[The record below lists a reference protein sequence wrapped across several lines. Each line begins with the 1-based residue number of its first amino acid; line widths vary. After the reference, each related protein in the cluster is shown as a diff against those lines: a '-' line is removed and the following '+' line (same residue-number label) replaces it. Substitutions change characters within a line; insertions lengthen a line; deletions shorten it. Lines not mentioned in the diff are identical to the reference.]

1 VQGTAEGM
9 PFTKGELDEMLSLAE
24 HGIAHLL
31 DLQIETLAE
40 PPAPR

>member
-1 VQGTAEGM
+1 M

-24 HGIAHLL
+24 HGIAQLL
-31 DLQIETLAE
+31 DLQADTLAD

>member
-1 VQGTAEGM
+1 M

-31 DLQIETLAE
+31 DVQAETLAE
-40 PPAPR
+40 PPTPR

>member
-1 VQGTAEGM
+1 M

-24 HGIAHLL
+24 HGIAQLL
-31 DLQIETLAE
+31 DLQVATLAE